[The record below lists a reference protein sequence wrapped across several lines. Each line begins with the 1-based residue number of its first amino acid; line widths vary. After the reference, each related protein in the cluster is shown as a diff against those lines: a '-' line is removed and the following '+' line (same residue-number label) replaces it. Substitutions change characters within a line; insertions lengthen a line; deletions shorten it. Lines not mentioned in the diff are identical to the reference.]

1 MRLIRQHAA
10 FVLGCLLVSGCAS
23 YQLEPLSTNH
33 PAHPDAPAAPPLPMS
48 RTLAY
53 TQSDIPR
60 LEPIQTMTAAPHSD
74 HGSDQKS
81 KTVVGE
87 GSVVVTVPTASQIV
101 VDHEAIEG
109 FMDAMTM
116 GYRVE
121 PPKLL
126 DGVKAGDRVRFT
138 IDVPKRTIIAIE
150 PIR

>member
-1 MRLIRQHAA
+1 M
-10 FVLGCLLVSGCAS
+10 
-23 YQLEPLSTNH
+23 EPLSTNH
-33 PAHPDAPAAPPLPMS
+33 PAHPDAPAGSPLPMS

-53 TQSDIPR
+53 SQSDMPR
-60 LEPIQTMTAAPHSD
+60 LQPIQPMNAATHSD
-74 HGSDQKS
+74 HGSGERSQ
-81 KTVVGE
+81 TVVGE
-87 GSVVVTVPTASQIV
+87 GSVVATVPTASQVV
-101 VDHEAIEG
+101 VDHEAIAG